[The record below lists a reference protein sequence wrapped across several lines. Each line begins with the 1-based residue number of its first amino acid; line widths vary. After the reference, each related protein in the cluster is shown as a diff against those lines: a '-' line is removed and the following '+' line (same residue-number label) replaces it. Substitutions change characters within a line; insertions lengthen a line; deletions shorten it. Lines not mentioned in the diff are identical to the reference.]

1 MYPVCNTQYVR
12 AFPLSFTHHY
22 AFPFRHTVKSKSHCT
37 SSILYDGLCDDM
49 VLWSIRGIPAWEI
62 YGPASL
68 LAILTTPTPFN
79 LTAVIHCHCLMT
91 MALANCQLTHRHYV
105 FVCVCVCVCACLRAW
120 MWDCWNTAPLCSTVA
135 YSMSVK
141 CRPEVTGRSAALV
154 TIRNL

>member
-1 MYPVCNTQYVR
+1 MWELFCYPLHITLHSPSNTQSHPNLIVP
-12 AFPLSFTHHY
+12 ALS
-22 AFPFRHTVKSKSHCT
+22 SMM
-37 SSILYDGLCDDM
+37 GLCDDM

-79 LTAVIHCHCLMT
+79 LTAVIHCHCLTT

-105 FVCVCVCVCACLRAW
+105 FVCVCMCVCVRACLRAW